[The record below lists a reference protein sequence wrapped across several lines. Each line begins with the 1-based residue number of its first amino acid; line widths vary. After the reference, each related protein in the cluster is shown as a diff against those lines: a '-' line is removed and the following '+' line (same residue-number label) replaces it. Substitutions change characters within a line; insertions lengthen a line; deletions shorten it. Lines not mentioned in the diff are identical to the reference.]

1 MTSAPV
7 SRRAPAQ
14 PRTTHAGIAGIGV
27 YRPPASAPDSERLT
41 GADCPGVSYRVQAK
55 SGLNTASLAAG
66 AARAALKASGID
78 PSTLEL
84 IVAGTTTPD
93 VLWPATAC
101 LVQSDLGL
109 PMVGSFDLY
118 AAQASLLTAFN
129 VAAKYMNSGARAA
142 LVIGSE
148 TSNQLVDFPGQSGG
162 RHAALVIG
170 SETTNQLVDFPGQS
184 GGRHARGASAVV
196 LSAGEGGGEILAT
209 AAGGR
214 ATREVGGEALNGAA
228 AAGFSGAVADCLRQ
242 AGLRLSE
249 IDIVIAE
256 QTAPELMRSWLRE
269 SGVSAGS
276 FLLDPERYAD
286 TFAAAPFAVLHD
298 AVKEGRLKQGETA
311 LMLSYGTGPVW
322 AVACLRWGRGGVAEW

>member
-1 MTSAPV
+1 VTSAPV

-118 AAQASLLTAFN
+118 AAQATACLVQSDLGLPMVGSFDLYAAQASLLTAFN
-129 VAAKYMNSGARAA
+129 VAAKYMNSGAR
-142 LVIGSE
+142 
-148 TSNQLVDFPGQSGG
+148 
-162 RHAALVIG
+162 AALVIG

>member
-1 MTSAPV
+1 VTSAPV
-7 SRRAPAQ
+7 SGRAPVK
-14 PRTTHAGIAGIGV
+14 PRTALGGIAGIGV
-27 YRPPASAPDSERLT
+27 YRPPASVPDSERLS
-41 GADCPGVSYRVQAK
+41 GADCLGVSYRVQAK

-66 AARAALKASGID
+66 AARAALKASAID
-78 PSTLEL
+78 ESTIEL

-101 LVQSDLGL
+101 LVQAELGL

-129 VAAKYMNSGARAA
+129 VAAKYMRSGARAA
-142 LVIGSE
+142 LVIGAE

-162 RHAALVIG
+162 RY
-170 SETTNQLVDFPGQS
+170 
-184 GGRHARGASAVV
+184 ARGASAVV
-196 LSAGEGGGEILAT
+196 LAAGDGSGQILAT

-214 ATREVGGEALNGAA
+214 ATSENGKGAASELA
-228 AAGFSGAVADCLRQ
+228 AAGLTDAVKDTLAQ
-242 AGLRLSE
+242 AGLSLAE
-249 IDIVIAE
+249 IDLVIAE

-269 SGVSAGS
+269 SGVSAAS
-276 FLLDPERYAD
+276 FVLEPERYAD

-298 AVKEGRLKQGETA
+298 VVKEGRLKEGQTV

-322 AVACLRWGRGGVAEW
+322 ALACLRWGKGGVAEW

>member
-129 VAAKYMNSGARAA
+129 VAAKYMNSGAR
-142 LVIGSE
+142 
-148 TSNQLVDFPGQSGG
+148 
-162 RHAALVIG
+162 AALVIG

>member
-7 SRRAPAQ
+7 SRRAPVE
-14 PRTTHAGIAGIGV
+14 PRTTLGGIAGIGV
-27 YRPPASAPDSERLT
+27 YRPSASAPDSERLS
-41 GADCPGVSYRVQAK
+41 GADCLGVSYRVQAK

-66 AARAALKASGID
+66 AARAALKASAID

-101 LVQSDLGL
+101 LVQGELGL

-129 VAAKYMNSGARAA
+129 VAAKYMRSGAQAA
-142 LVIGSE
+142 LVIGAEAS
-148 TSNQLVDFPGQSGG
+148 
-162 RHAALVIG
+162 
-170 SETTNQLVDFPGQS
+170 NQLVDFPGQS

-196 LSAGEGGGEILAT
+196 LAAGEGGGQILAT

-214 ATREVGGEALNGAA
+214 ATSENGRGAADEVA
-228 AAGFSGAVADCLRQ
+228 AAGLTHAVEDTLRQ
-242 AGLRLSE
+242 AGLSLTE
-249 IDIVIAE
+249 IDLVIAE
-256 QTAPELMRSWLRE
+256 QTAPDLMRNWLRD
-269 SGVSAGS
+269 SGVTSGS
-276 FLLDPERYAD
+276 FVLEPERYAD

-298 AVKEGRLKQGETA
+298 TVKEGRLKEGQTV
-311 LMLSYGTGPVW
+311 LMLSLGTGPVW
-322 AVACLRWGRGGVAEW
+322 ALACLRWGRGGVSEW